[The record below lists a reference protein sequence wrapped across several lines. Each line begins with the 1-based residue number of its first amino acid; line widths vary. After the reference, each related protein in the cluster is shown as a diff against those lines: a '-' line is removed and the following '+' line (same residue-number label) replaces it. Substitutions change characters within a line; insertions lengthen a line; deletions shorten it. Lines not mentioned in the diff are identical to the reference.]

1 MERKSEMQRSKGL
14 AEGRWMLEAP
24 RELTVGG
31 AAKKHDRIYGEL
43 RRAETKAIHK
53 ECVKLILTL
62 MRYCSKARGD
72 R

>member
-1 MERKSEMQRSKGL
+1 
-14 AEGRWMLEAP
+14 MLEAP

-53 ECVKLILTL
+53 ECVKLILTW